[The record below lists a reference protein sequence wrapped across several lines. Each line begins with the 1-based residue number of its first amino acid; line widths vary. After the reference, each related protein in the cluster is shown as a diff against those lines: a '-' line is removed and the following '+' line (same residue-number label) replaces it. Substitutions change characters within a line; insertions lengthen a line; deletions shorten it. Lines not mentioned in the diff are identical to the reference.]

1 MIKTPPLTDLANH
14 LSTYVRHSEVC
25 LLLAY
30 STFVDSLANNHVFY
44 VVISTHR
51 LMTNASF

>member
-14 LSTYVRHSEVC
+14 PSTYVRHNEVC

-30 STFVDSLANNHVFY
+30 SASVDSLANKHVFY
-44 VVISTHR
+44 VVI
-51 LMTNASF
+51 LDP

>member
-30 STFVDSLANNHVFY
+30 STFVDSLANKHVFY
-44 VVISTHR
+44 VVI
-51 LMTNASF
+51 LNP